1 MTRGA
6 RLQVSKSNGG
16 VKDENGIALPN
27 NKIAL
32 PTGLLTTYAP
42 TSPID
47 SALNDVQVQLV
58 IAKGMFEQRGDGG
71 KLGAYNSILSV
82 IDFFV
87 SQGFP
92 RAILDPL
99 SSVAE
104 AMVDA
109 DRGASNPLLQRREGR
124 IGSPPASIG
133 QLIME
138 GQLAVITEC
147 CVRDC
152 QRGKMRPF
160 VEPGTQLANRL
171 IREAKWATKPS
182 AVQLREIRERV
193 HRLVGK
199 KSEDRLIYDMLMN
212 SEEARLDPLR
222 FAKQLLKNPNA
233 FRQPD
238 NFL

>member
-32 PTGLLTTYAP
+32 PTGLLTRSAP
-42 TSPID
+42 ISPID

-58 IAKGMFEQRGDGG
+58 IAKGMFEQKGDGG

-82 IDFFV
+82 IDFFAN
-87 SQGFP
+87 QGFP
-92 RAILDPL
+92 RAIFDPL
-99 SSVAE
+99 SAVAE

-124 IGSPPASIG
+124 IGAPLASIG
-133 QLIME
+133 QLTME

-152 QRGKMRPF
+152 QIKKMRPF
-160 VEPGTQLANRL
+160 VVPGTELAHRL
-171 IREAKWATKPS
+171 IREAKWTTKPTL
-182 AVQLREIRERV
+182 VQLREIRERV
-193 HRLVGK
+193 RGMVRK
-199 KSEDRLIYDMLMN
+199 KSADRLIYDMLMN
-212 SEEARLDPLR
+212 SEEAQRDPLN
-222 FAKQLLKNPNA
+222 FAKKLARNPNA